1 MTTNV
6 DPIIQMHVGTPLNQN
21 IAQGE
26 TRFFHFKGTKISDKN
41 EKEFKL
47 KSPYNSR
54 EDELNEYEW
63 ETTLV
68 EGGPKWAKRLKKVQ
82 KF

>member
-1 MTTNV
+1 
-6 DPIIQMHVGTPLNQN
+6 MHVGTPLNQN
-21 IAQGE
+21 LARGE
-26 TRFFHFKGTKISDKN
+26 TRFFHLKGTKISEKN

-47 KSPYNSR
+47 KSPYN
-54 EDELNEYEW
+54 ELNKYEW